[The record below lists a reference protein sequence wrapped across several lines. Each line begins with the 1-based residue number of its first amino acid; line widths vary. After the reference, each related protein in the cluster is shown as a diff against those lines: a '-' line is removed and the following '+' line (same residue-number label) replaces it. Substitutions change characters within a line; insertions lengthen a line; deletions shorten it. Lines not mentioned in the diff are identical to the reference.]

1 MSTSPFPYTCELCG
15 AEGLTDEGM
24 RSHTLEAHVAGRP
37 ECPFCDCAV
46 PPPQL
51 VGHVQRAHLHYL
63 TPERELMA
71 FIDDQSPRC
80 VLSRSLCSVAQL
92 LEDHT
97 LRRWL
102 RQRFRVH

>member
-1 MSTSPFPYTCELCG
+1 MSSSPFPYTCELCG

-46 PPPQL
+46 PQPQL
-51 VGHVQRAHLHYL
+51 VGHVQKAHLHYL

-71 FIDDQSPRC
+71 FIDDQSPRW
-80 VLSRSLCSVAQL
+80 VFSGSLFIL
-92 LEDHT
+92 
-97 LRRWL
+97 
-102 RQRFRVH
+102 F